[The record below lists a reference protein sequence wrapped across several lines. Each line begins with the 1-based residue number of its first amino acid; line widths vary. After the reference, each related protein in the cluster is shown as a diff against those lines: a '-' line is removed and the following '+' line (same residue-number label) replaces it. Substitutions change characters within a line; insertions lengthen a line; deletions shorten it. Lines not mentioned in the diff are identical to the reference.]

1 MGMQGRALRLAQLF
15 LIVAPSFMSFGYNQ
29 AGVGGLLNLPS
40 WVKQFPAIDTINTKG
55 AQHSHNSTV
64 QGAVV
69 ASFTIGAL
77 IGSLSCMT
85 IGDYLGRR
93 RTIFLGS
100 ITSVIGQ
107 IGETTA
113 NSLLFLVIG
122 RVSVGA
128 GIGILSATVP
138 VWQSECSSAKSRGQY
153 VVLVGLFIAAG
164 FAVTQWVNF
173 GFYHIE
179 YSPLSWRIPLVIPLL
194 FELLI
199 MGTVFFFPE
208 SPRWLVLKNRS
219 DAARHALA
227 AYKGLD
233 LDSDEIIAEVSGI
246 EFSFE
251 ESKQHAASVKDIF
264 TMGEDRLF
272 YRFMLCIVIQF
283 LQQMCGGSLISF
295 YIPILFQDNLG
306 LNQDLS
312 KILAA
317 CNMTFKFFSC
327 FVSFFLI
334 DRLGRRVCFIVSGT
348 GMSLCMIAL
357 AVSNSFGTAHSAS
370 IASAFFLFLFNFFYP
385 FGFLGANYLYTTEV
399 APIRLRVA
407 MQAISTANHWLWMFV
422 VAMITPIAVDSIGYR
437 YYLVYALISGSIPPL
452 VYFFYPETMNR
463 NLEQLNLI
471 FREAPSIMSIVS
483 MARKVPKGETVVPG
497 PEKQEALVEQVE
509 IECKN

>member
-1 MGMQGRALRLAQLF
+1 MQGRALRIAQL
-15 LIVAPSFMSFGYNQ
+15 LLVVAPSFMTFGYNQ

-40 WVKQFPAIDTINTKG
+40 WVKQFPAIDTIDTKG
-55 AQHSHNSTV
+55 DQQSYNSTI

-77 IGSLSCMT
+77 FGSLSCML
-85 IGDYLGRR
+85 IGEYLGRR
-93 RTIFLGS
+93 RCIFLGS
-100 ITSVIGQ
+100 VVSVIGQ
-107 IGETTA
+107 IGETTT
-113 NSLLFLVIG
+113 NSLLFFVIG

-128 GIGILSATVP
+128 GVGILSATVP
-138 VWQSECSSAKSRGQY
+138 VWQSECCSAKNRGQY

-179 YSPLSWRIPLVIPLL
+179 YSPLSWRIPLAIPLL

-199 MGTVFFFPE
+199 IGTVFFFPE
-208 SPRWLVLKNRS
+208 SPRWLVLRNRS

-233 LDSDEIIAEVSGI
+233 LDSEEIVAEVNGI
-246 EFSFE
+246 ELSFE
-251 ESKQHAASVKDIF
+251 ESKQNAASVMDIF

-272 YRFMLCIVIQF
+272 YRFMLCIVLQF

-295 YIPILFQDNLG
+295 YIPIIFQDNLR

-312 KILAA
+312 KILTA
-317 CNMTFKFFSC
+317 CNMTFKFLSC
-327 FVSFFLI
+327 FVSFFVI
-334 DRLGRRVCFIVSGT
+334 DRLGRRVCFMVSGA
-348 GMSLCMIAL
+348 GMSFCMVAL
-357 AVSNSFGTAHSAS
+357 AVSNSFGTSHTPS
-370 IASAFFLFLFNFFYP
+370 IVSAFFLFLFNFFYP
-385 FGFLGANYLYTTEV
+385 FGFLGANYLYTAEI

-407 MQAISTANHWLWMFV
+407 MQSISTANHWLWMFV
-422 VAMITPIAVDSIGYR
+422 VAMITPVAINSIGYR
-437 YYLVYALISGSIPPL
+437 YYIVYAAISGSIPPL

-463 NLEQLNLI
+463 NLEQLSLI

-483 MARKVPKGETVVPG
+483 MARQIPKGEVVPPG
-497 PEKQEALVEQVE
+497 PEKQEAFVEQVE
-509 IECKN
+509 CKNY